1 MTPREELIEI
11 INRPGVV
18 HHFMAQ
24 ADVERLADAILAAGY
39 RKVEAGP
46 DARET
51 ARKLLIEIGHCG
63 IFEGHKGREF
73 LVNDEHIAH
82 IVTAITAAVEAQRER
97 DARIV
102 AAAIEM
108 AEACKRAVPSES
120 AADAEVTRYENARH
134 RLQTVCAAAIR
145 EG

>member
-39 RKVEAGP
+39 RKVEAGR

-51 ARKLLIEIGHCG
+51 AQNLVSEILKEHRHDDPRELNPTCG
-63 IFEGHKGREF
+63 SCENK
-73 LVNDEHIAH
+73 VA
-82 IVTAITAAVEAQRER
+82 TAITAAVEAQRER

-102 AAAIEM
+102 DEYKRDDPEYAIC
-108 AEACKRAVPSES
+108 AGYRW
-120 AADAEVTRYENARH
+120 H
-134 RLQTVCAAAIR
+134 LAAAIR

>member
-1 MTPREELIEI
+1 MTPREELKQS
-11 INRPGVV
+11 V
-18 HHFMAQ
+18 
-24 ADVERLADAILAAGY
+24 RLATGNIIAKAVIEPGRLAVSTL
-39 RKVEAGP
+39 RLF
-46 DARET
+46 DM
-51 ARKLLIEIGHCG
+51 
-63 IFEGHKGREF
+63 
-73 LVNDEHIAH
+73 IA
-82 IVTAITAAVEAQRER
+82 TAITAAVEAQRER

>member
-11 INRPGVV
+11 ITRPGVV

-39 RKVEAGP
+39 RKVEAGR

-82 IVTAITAAVEAQRER
+82 IATAITATVEAQLER
-97 DARIV
+97 DAELARRCI
-102 AAAIEM
+102 AG
-108 AEACKRAVPSES
+108 
-120 AADAEVTRYENARH
+120 DALEEKEGSFHPASKIGQVRELANKI
-134 RLQTVCAAAIR
+134 AAAIR